1 MLLFKGMLQKG
12 IILTLL
18 LGLSV
23 IAEEAGK
30 RMDEQASS
38 SNCPPGYWCKRKVQ
52 ADSAECP
59 RGFLCQSKRRNEV
72 CPPGYWCRRSE
83 LVRDEETDPWDCPP
97 G

>member
-1 MLLFKGMLQKG
+1 MLQKG

-30 RMDEQASS
+30 RTEEQASS
-38 SNCPPGYWCKRKVQ
+38 SKCPPGYWCKRKRQ

-59 RGFLCQSKRRNEV
+59 QGFVCQSKRSNV

-83 LVRDEETDPWDCPP
+83 LVRDEETDPWNCPP

>member
-1 MLLFKGMLQKG
+1 MLQKG

>member
-1 MLLFKGMLQKG
+1 MPLFEGMLQKG

-18 LGLSV
+18 LGSSV

-38 SNCPPGYWCKRKVQ
+38 KCPPGFWCTKKRQ

-59 RGFLCQSKRRNEV
+59 QGFLCQSKRRNEV

-83 LVRDEETDPWDCPP
+83 FVRDEETDPRDCPP